1 MKKHF
6 VARADKLSEDVISKI
21 LNTAYSALWQ
31 IPDKTPFESS
41 AMEATAFLIFH
52 LEKEEK

>member
-41 AMEATAFLIFH
+41 AMEATASLIFY